1 MSDQGT
7 SEQAINGPKCIEIPR
22 GWSRILENGSILYI
36 RYVVF
41 VAFSSTVFFLRVN
54 RWKVNFI
61 WAVA

>member
-7 SEQAINGPKCIEIPR
+7 SQQAINGPKCIEIPR

-54 RWKVNFI
+54 R
-61 WAVA
+61 